1 MTRPTHVRLGKLDRR
16 LRKDRNPGRAVEQH
30 QIVAVGDTVDRR
42 QRQPGE
48 PVADLPDIERLFHP
62 LLERMP
68 LDIAKLRRRYQQ
80 VQPYLA
86 GKVADVVG
94 KAVAQEF
101 RLAAGLVPPQRRPP
115 RDVGETGENP
125 QRPARKT
132 DRRVRKQR
140 TLVTPAA

>member
-1 MTRPTHVRLGKLDRR
+1 GARAEREEAEPRGEVGNGRDHDELGKLDRR
-16 LRKDRNPGRAVEQH
+16 LCKDRNPGRAGEQH

-42 QRQPGE
+42 QRQPSE

-80 VQPYLA
+80 VQPNLA

-101 RLAAGLVPPQRRPP
+101 RLAAGLY
-115 RDVGETGENP
+115 E
-125 QRPARKT
+125 
-132 DRRVRKQR
+132 
-140 TLVTPAA
+140 LVEVVVDGLALLAE